1 MPPGGIYSHVT
12 IPTLIP
18 SCYLDLERNS
28 LCMLQQ
34 HNVTPTTGSS
44 TFAATFELCA
54 CTFSREYAPFL
65 ACRLRLNYVLALFL
79 EKTIPF
85 LHVGC
90 QWSLASYTRLTLL
103 NTSTMPAR
111 ISCATG
117 SNMCRLK
124 NYQTQCTSIFG
135 VHTGQIKIVR
145 MLDSSVFL
153 CYCVQPGSLHCKNI
167 CFV

>member
-103 NTSTMPAR
+103 NTSTKPAR
-111 ISCATG
+111 ISSYLNAPT
-117 SNMCRLK
+117 
-124 NYQTQCTSIFG
+124 
-135 VHTGQIKIVR
+135 
-145 MLDSSVFL
+145 
-153 CYCVQPGSLHCKNI
+153 SLHVRCQWSLASDQAHIVEHIHHARTDLLRNRIKY
-167 CFV
+167 V

>member
-90 QWSLASYTRLTLL
+90 QWSLASYQAHIVEHIHQASTDLQLFNAPTSLHVGCQWSLANDQAHIVEHIHQARTDLQLFKRTHLL
-103 NTSTMPAR
+103 A
-111 ISCATG
+111 
-117 SNMCRLK
+117 CRLPM
-124 NYQTQCTSIFG
+124 
-135 VHTGQIKIVR
+135 V
-145 MLDSSVFL
+145 L
-153 CYCVQPGSLHCKNI
+153 C
-167 CFV
+167 